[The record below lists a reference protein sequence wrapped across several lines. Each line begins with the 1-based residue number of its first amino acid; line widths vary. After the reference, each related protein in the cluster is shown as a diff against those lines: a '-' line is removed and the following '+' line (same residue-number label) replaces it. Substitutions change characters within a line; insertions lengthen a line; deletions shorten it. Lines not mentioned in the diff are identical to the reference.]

1 MAFVDEAKIR
11 VLAGGGGNG
20 SVAFQRQP
28 FQPKGGP
35 DGGDGGDGGSVV
47 LVADTSVG
55 TLLDIRDHPHIKAD
69 RGGHGEGK
77 RRHGKRGADRRV
89 SVPVGTVV
97 YDEDVLLADL
107 ASAGEEF
114 VAAKGGKGGRG
125 NAQFATPT
133 RRAPAFSEKGE
144 PGQDRWLRLEL
155 RLLADVGLV
164 GFPNAGKST
173 LISVVS
179 AAKPKI
185 ADYPFT
191 TLVPNLGV
199 VKHGD
204 SSFVVADI
212 PGIVPGASTGK
223 GLGHQFLRHVRRA
236 ALLLFMVDLGA
247 EDRDPAEDV
256 NVLAAE
262 LEAFDPEL
270 AARPRLVAVTK
281 IDAFPDRLA
290 AIEEKLGPVFPIS
303 AVTGAGMPELL
314 RAMAAGVERSRSDS
328 PAAIGYVR
336 HVVREEPLSVEREG
350 DAWRVRGKRAERAVE
365 TTDMD
370 NDESVERLQRR
381 LIAIG
386 VERALE
392 ASGAKRGDDV
402 RIADIEFEFEPEG
415 YVAEGD
421 DPLADRP

>member
-1 MAFVDEAKIR
+1 MDEAKIK
-11 VLAGGGGNG
+11 VIAGGGGNG

-35 DGGDGGDGGSVV
+35 DGGDGGDGGSVI

-55 TLLDIRDHPHIKAD
+55 TLLDIRDHPHITAE

-89 SVPVGTVV
+89 RVPVGTVV

-107 ASAGEEF
+107 AKVGDEF
-114 VAAKGGKGGRG
+114 VAAHGGKGGRG

-144 PGQDRWLRLEL
+144 PGDDRWLRLEL
-155 RLLADVGLV
+155 RLLADIGLV

-173 LISVVS
+173 LISVIS

-212 PGIVPGASTGK
+212 PGILPGASEGK

-236 ALLLFMVDLGA
+236 ALLLFMVDLAA
-247 EDRDPAEDV
+247 EDRDPALDV
-256 NVLAAE
+256 EVLSAE

-281 IDAFPDRLA
+281 IDAFPDRL
-290 AIEEKLGPVFPIS
+290 EEVQAKLGHVFPIS

-314 RAMAAGVERSRSDS
+314 RAMAAGIERSRSDT

-350 DAWRVRGKRAERAVE
+350 TAWRVHGKRAERAVE
-365 TTDMD
+365 TTDMS

-386 VERALE
+386 VERLLE
-392 ASGAKRGDDV
+392 DVGAKRGDDV

-415 YVAEGD
+415 YLGEEE
-421 DPLADRP
+421 DPSLDAQ